1 MNRYPL
7 WKYAVI
13 VVALLIGLVYAL
25 PNLFGES
32 PAVQVTGAKA
42 SVRID
47 TATVTRV
54 EQVLAE
60 QGIEAASIQF
70 EGGSVRARFDSTD
83 VQLQARDA
91 IDRALNPDPSDP
103 GHVVALNL
111 VPRTPAWLSALGAS
125 PMYLGLDLRGGVHF
139 MLQVDMEA
147 ALTRRADVLAG
158 DLRLAAR
165 ERSIRHGG
173 ISRDQQAIEVR
184 AREPE
189 VLEAMRRLI
198 NDQFADLQVSDA
210 SRGEDLRLRA
220 VITPE
225 AARRVQEQALRQ
237 NITTLNNRINELG
250 VAEPVIQQQGA
261 DRIVVQLPGVQD
273 TARAKDILGRT
284 ATLELRLVDESTD
297 GLAAERG
304 TGPVPF
310 GSERYLDRNERAVIV
325 RREVLL
331 TGENLTDAQAGF
343 DSQTQEAAVHLT
355 LDAKGTRIFRD
366 VTRENVGRRMA
377 IILFEKGKGEVV
389 TAPVI
394 RTEIGGG
401 RVQIS
406 GAMTTAEASQTAL
419 LLRAG
424 SLAAPMEIIEER
436 TIGPS
441 LGKENIERGFNSVL
455 WGFLVI
461 VVFIS
466 VYYML
471 FGVVSSIALAFNLVL
486 LVAVLSMLQATLTL
500 PGIAAMA
507 LALGM
512 AIDANVLINERVRE
526 ELRRGAAPQTA
537 INAGYESAW
546 GTILDSNITTLIAG
560 IALLLFGSGPVR
572 GFAVVHCIGI
582 LTSMFSAVF
591 FSRGLI
597 NFWYGRQRKLK
608 TLSIGTV
615 WKPEPDTRPP
625 GKV

>member
-32 PAVQVTGAKA
+32 PAVQVTGARA
-42 SVRID
+42 SVQVD
-47 TATVTRV
+47 TGTVTRV
-54 EQVLAE
+54 EQVLAD
-60 QGIEAASIQF
+60 QKLEATSILL
-70 EGGSVRARFDSTD
+70 EGNSVRARFETTD
-83 VQLQARDA
+83 AQIQARDA
-91 IDRALNPDPSDP
+91 IDRVLNADPADPS
-103 GHVVALNL
+103 HVVALNL
-111 VPRTPAWLSALGAS
+111 VPRTPAWLASLGAS

-147 ALTRRADVLAG
+147 ALTRRADVLAA

-165 ERSIRHGG
+165 EKGIRHGG
-173 ISRDQQAIEVR
+173 IARDGQTIEIR
-184 AREPE
+184 ARDPQ
-189 VLEAMRRLI
+189 VLEAMRNLI
-198 NDQFADLQVSDA
+198 TDQFAELQVTDA
-210 SRGEDLRLRA
+210 SRGDDLRLQA
-220 VITPE
+220 TIALE
-225 AARRVQEQALRQ
+225 AARRVQEQALKQ

-273 TARAKDILGRT
+273 TAKAKDILGRT

-310 GSERYLDRNERAVIV
+310 GSERYLDREGRAVIV

-355 LDAKGTRIFRD
+355 LDAKGSRIFRD
-366 VTRENVGRRMA
+366 ITRENVGKRMA

-406 GAMTTAEASQTAL
+406 GAMTTAEASDTAL

-461 VVFIS
+461 VVFMC
-466 VYYML
+466 VYYLL
-471 FGVVSSIALAFNLVL
+471 FGVISSIALAFNLVL

-560 IALLLFGSGPVR
+560 LALLLFGSGPVR

-608 TLSIGTV
+608 SLSIGTV
-615 WKPEPDTRPP
+615 WTPDAPARTP

>member
-25 PNLFGES
+25 PNLFGEW
-32 PAVQVTGAKA
+32 PAVQVTGARS
-42 SVRID
+42 SVQVD
-47 TATVTRV
+47 TGTVTRV
-54 EQVLAE
+54 ERVLAE
-60 QGIEAASIQF
+60 EGLEAASILL
-70 EGGSVRARFDSTD
+70 EGNSVRARFETTD
-83 VQLQARDA
+83 AQIQARDA
-91 IDRALNPDPSDP
+91 IDRALNTDPADPS
-103 GHVVALNL
+103 HVVALNL
-111 VPRTPAWLSALGAS
+111 VPRTPAWLAALGAS

-139 MLQVDMEA
+139 MLQVDMQA

-165 ERSIRHGG
+165 EKGIRHSG
-173 ISRDQQAIEVR
+173 ISRDGQTIEVR
-184 AREPE
+184 AREAQ
-189 VLEAMRRLI
+189 VLEAMQNLI
-198 NDQFADLQVSDA
+198 NDQFAELQVSDA

-220 VITPE
+220 TITPE
-225 AARRVQEQALRQ
+225 AARRVQEQALKQ
-237 NITTLNNRINELG
+237 NITTLHNRINELG
-250 VAEPVIQQQGA
+250 VTEPVIQQQGA
-261 DRIVVQLPGVQD
+261 DRIVVQLAGVQD
-273 TARAKDILGRT
+273 TAKAKDILGRT

-304 TGPVPF
+304 TAPVPF
-310 GSERYLDRNERAVIV
+310 GSERYLDRSERAVIV

-355 LDAKGTRIFRD
+355 LDAKGSRIFRD
-366 VTRENVGRRMA
+366 ITRENIGKRMA

-406 GAMTTAEASQTAL
+406 GAMTTGEASDTAL

-441 LGKENIERGFNSVL
+441 LGKENIERGFNSVM
-455 WGFLVI
+455 WGFVVI
-461 VVFIS
+461 VIFIS
-466 VYYML
+466 IYYML

-512 AIDANVLINERVRE
+512 AIDANVLINERIRE
-526 ELRRGAAPQTA
+526 ELRRGSAPQTA

-546 GTILDSNITTLIAG
+546 GTILDSNVTTLIAG

-608 TLSIGTV
+608 TLSIGTI
-615 WKPEPDTRPP
+615 WKPEPETRAP